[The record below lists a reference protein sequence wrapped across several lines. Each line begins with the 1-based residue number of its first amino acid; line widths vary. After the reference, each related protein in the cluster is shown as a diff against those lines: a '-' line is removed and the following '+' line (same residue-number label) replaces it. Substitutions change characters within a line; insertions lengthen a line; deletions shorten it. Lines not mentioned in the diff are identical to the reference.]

1 MISETKRALTGQIKL
16 TRAQYEFLRTR
27 YNRNRNVGATWLV
40 RMAMLE
46 IVSIQAQAELD
57 KSGYGVKAAEGETK

>member
-1 MISETKRALTGQIKL
+1 MDKKRSQTSTIKL

-27 YNRNRNVGATWLV
+27 YKRTRGAGATWLV

-46 IVSIQAQAELD
+46 IVSMQAQAELE
-57 KSGYGVKAAEGETK
+57 KAEIEMEKEG